1 MNTKIDY
8 GALPVFDEADIVVCG
23 GGTAGA
29 YAARAAADMGADVL
43 IVEQSGALGGSQT
56 NGLVTPVM
64 YTHIKGNPQCSYVSR
79 IVRDKLSAH
88 GGCRDDGM
96 NFDPLLMEM
105 ILEDL
110 CEESGVRFLYHTF
123 ISDALVSDGKIT
135 ALVVANKSGLGL
147 IRGRVF
153 VDCTGDADV
162 CVFAGAETMK
172 GDPEHS
178 GRNQAVSL
186 RYVVSGVD
194 FDAFGE
200 QIKEEVER
208 TGTDKVAKYYD
219 GKLYLAVAREGNWTF
234 SELFDRAISAGDL
247 IENDKFYWQGFYI
260 SGRPGSIAF
269 NNPEFFYCTDGTDPR
284 DLTRIQLDGKR
295 AILRQIGFYRKYFRG
310 FENAYVSDV
319 ASVVGVRESRNA
331 VTEYVLTARDLVSKR
346 KFPDMFCQSNYPLD
360 VHGWKLS
367 LPEADQDENGDPW
380 YEIPFGCLVVK
391 GLDNLLVAG
400 RCLGADFAA
409 QSSLRVQ
416 QSARSSGEAAGI
428 GAAIALA
435 EKKPARL
442 VDGAGVRGIMIK
454 NGAIYAGM

>member
-79 IVRDKLSAH
+79 IVRDKLSPH

-105 ILEDL
+105 ILEDV

-135 ALVVANKSGLGL
+135 SLVVANKSGLGL

-178 GRNQAVSL
+178 GMNQAVSL

-247 IENDKFYWQGFYI
+247 IENDKFYWQGFTSPAGRVRSLSTIRSFSTVPTGPIRGILPGYSSTESARYSDRSAFTGNI
-260 SGRPGSIAF
+260 SGGLKTP
-269 NNPEFFYCTDGTDPR
+269 T
-284 DLTRIQLDGKR
+284 
-295 AILRQIGFYRKYFRG
+295 FRT
-310 FENAYVSDV
+310 S
-319 ASVVGVRESRNA
+319 
-331 VTEYVLTARDLVSKR
+331 
-346 KFPDMFCQSNYPLD
+346 P
-360 VHGWKLS
+360 
-367 LPEADQDENGDPW
+367 
-380 YEIPFGCLVVK
+380 
-391 GLDNLLVAG
+391 
-400 RCLGADFAA
+400 
-409 QSSLRVQ
+409 
-416 QSARSSGEAAGI
+416 RSSG
-428 GAAIALA
+428 
-435 EKKPARL
+435 
-442 VDGAGVRGIMIK
+442 
-454 NGAIYAGM
+454 